1 MTKKLQKDILFDLR
15 DRFLES
21 GYESV
26 IHEDEGITILK
37 VLVNMLGEDESG
49 AAILEIM
56 FPDEAAAVDMNLLQY
71 YVTFDFE
78 VNIEKSYEIYNAL
91 NQINLL
97 SAIGAFVML
106 TKEKQLYFKYSSVV
120 LADTFDKA
128 KEFIIPVVNWIIP
141 MIEQAYD
148 SMHTLATG
156 TF

>member
-15 DRFLES
+15 DGFSES

-26 IHEDEGITILK
+26 VHENDGITVLK
-37 VLVNMLGEDESG
+37 VLVDMLGEEEDG

-56 FPDEAAAVDMNLLQY
+56 FPDENASVDMELVQY

-106 TKEKQLYFKYSSVV
+106 TKEKQMYFKYSGVV
-120 LADTFDKA
+120 SADTCEKA
-128 KEFIIPVVNWIIP
+128 KEFILPVVNWLIP
-141 MIEQAYD
+141 MLEEAYD
-148 SMHTLATG
+148 SMRTLAAG